1 MLPGSLWHNRP
12 DAARIAGDIAILH
25 DNTPYDRPC
34 LFVAIDTDTRLQGSG
49 NTGIYAGWKDTH
61 TLLPE
66 QASRYCGAIVQ
77 RKLAGLPPDFPQ
89 LVVGDS
95 YQALHL
101 LAEEARRRFNGKLV
115 AVTGTVGKT
124 STKEMLEAILTDN
137 LSVIASRGNHN
148 TRTGASVTLGRVQYR
163 THRPS

>member
-1 MLPGSLWHNRP
+1 LLPGSLWHNRP
-12 DAARIAGDIAILH
+12 DAAWIAGDIAILH

-34 LFVAIDTDTRLQGSG
+34 LFVAIDTDTWLQGSG

-89 LVVGDS
+89 LVVVTVI
-95 YQALHL
+95 
-101 LAEEARRRFNGKLV
+101 RRFTYWPKKHG
-115 AVTGTVGKT
+115 GD
-124 STKEMLEAILTDN
+124 LTAN
-137 LSVIASRGNHN
+137 WWPSQVPSAKP
-148 TRTGASVTLGRVQYR
+148 
-163 THRPS
+163 RPKRCWRRS